1 MPACLPGND
10 NHNDK
15 LYTQTMKPYQEPSFT
30 IGIEEEYLLVD
41 PETRNLANDPP
52 AAILEDC
59 RKRIGDQV
67 TPEFLRSQIEVG
79 TQVCTSISEAAEEI
93 RSLRCCIR
101 EVAENHGLAMIAAST
116 HPIADWDLQ
125 KHTEKERYNTLAQ
138 SMQTV
143 VRRMLICGMHVHVGI
158 ENDDLRIDLMNQVSY
173 FLPHLLAISTSAP
186 FWHGIETGLKSYR
199 MAVWNELPRTGLPP
213 QFDSYGE
220 YRRLV
225 DTLVSTGVIEDASKL
240 WWDIRPSGKFPTL
253 EMRMTDICTRMED
266 SICIA
271 AFYRCLLRML
281 WRLRRSNQRWRQY
294 DRFLISENRWRAS
307 RYGIDEGLI
316 DFGKAEIVPFAELLE
331 ELIELVREDA
341 EFFDCVSEI
350 EHAREILR
358 RGTSAHKQ
366 IGVWQ
371 KARSSGK
378 TDPEALRD
386 VVDMLI
392 EETGH
397 GL

>member
-1 MPACLPGND
+1 
-10 NHNDK
+10 
-15 LYTQTMKPYQEPSFT
+15 MKPYQEPSFT
-30 IGIEEEYLLVD
+30 IGVEEEYLLVD
-41 PETRNLANDPP
+41 PETRNLADDPP
-52 AAILEDC
+52 ASILEDC

-79 TQVCTSISEAAEEI
+79 TQVCTSISAAAEQL

-101 EVAENHGLAMIAAST
+101 EVAESHGLAMIAAST

-225 DTLVSTGVIEDASKL
+225 DTLVGTGVIEDASKL

-253 EMRMTDICTRMED
+253 EMRMTDICTRTED

-271 AFYRCLLRML
+271 ALYRCLLRML

-294 DRFLISENRWRAS
+294 DRFMISENRWRAS

-341 EFFDCVSEI
+341 EFFDCVSEV

-366 IGVWQ
+366 IDVWQ
-371 KARSSGK
+371 QARSSGK
-378 TDPEALRD
+378 TDAEALRD

-392 EETGH
+392 EETAH
-397 GL
+397 GQ